1 MAYLNWLGHNTVRW
15 SVTNWVLFLVAAV
28 TLGLT
33 ACSGPQPAQNTTTD
47 TDGGHAVR
55 QEVTWVNIKGFEL
68 PTADAGPKNPKDTP
82 PSGYTHNAFGSMLAA
97 ANLSIALDLAD
108 QKTFGAVVN
117 KATIN
122 DDGRKQWVA
131 ARAGIEIG
139 PVQKDRI
146 PTLKAWTATVSS
158 DHNTSEVLLY
168 WQQYDGSITEQRR
181 DMAWQADDWKIKLP
195 HNPQQPVLRAVTEI
209 PPEATQFNH

>member
-1 MAYLNWLGHNTVRW
+1 MAYLNRLRFILII
-15 SVTNWVLFLVAAV
+15 VLA
-28 TLGLT
+28 TLGLV

-82 PSGYTHNAFGSMLAA
+82 PSGYTHDAFGSMLAA
-97 ANLSIALDLAD
+97 THLSIALDLAD
-108 QKTFGAVVN
+108 QKTFGMVVN

-131 ARAGIEIG
+131 ARVGIEIG

-181 DMAWQADDWKIKLP
+181 DMVWQVDDWKIKLP

>member
-1 MAYLNWLGHNTVRW
+1 MAYLNRLRFILII
-15 SVTNWVLFLVAAV
+15 VLA
-28 TLGLT
+28 TLGLV

-82 PSGYTHNAFGSMLAA
+82 PSGYTHDAFGSMLAA
-97 ANLSIALDLAD
+97 THLSIALDLAD
-108 QKTFGAVVN
+108 QKTFGMVVN

-131 ARAGIEIG
+131 ARVGIEIG

-146 PTLKAWTATVSS
+146 PTLKAWTAIVSS

-181 DMAWQADDWKIKLP
+181 DMVWQADDWKIKLP

>member
-33 ACSGPQPAQNTTTD
+33 ACSGPQPAQD
-47 TDGGHAVR
+47 TGTGGSGHAVS
-55 QEVTWVNIKGFEL
+55 QEVTWVNVKGFEL
-68 PTADAGPKNPKDTP
+68 PSSADAGPKNPKDTP

-168 WQQYDGSITEQRR
+168 WQQYDCS
-181 DMAWQADDWKIKLP
+181 
-195 HNPQQPVLRAVTEI
+195 
-209 PPEATQFNH
+209 

>member
-1 MAYLNWLGHNTVRW
+1 
-15 SVTNWVLFLVAAV
+15 
-28 TLGLT
+28 
-33 ACSGPQPAQNTTTD
+33 
-47 TDGGHAVR
+47 
-55 QEVTWVNIKGFEL
+55 
-68 PTADAGPKNPKDTP
+68 
-82 PSGYTHNAFGSMLAA
+82 MLAA

-158 DHNTSEVLLY
+158 DHNTSESPTLLAVNMTALSLSNAEI
-168 WQQYDGSITEQRR
+168 WSGKQMTGKSNSPTIHNNQYYEQS
-181 DMAWQADDWKIKLP
+181 QKFHPKPPNSTTKLAD
-195 HNPQQPVLRAVTEI
+195 
-209 PPEATQFNH
+209 

>member
-1 MAYLNWLGHNTVRW
+1 
-15 SVTNWVLFLVAAV
+15 
-28 TLGLT
+28 
-33 ACSGPQPAQNTTTD
+33 
-47 TDGGHAVR
+47 
-55 QEVTWVNIKGFEL
+55 VNIKGFEL

-82 PSGYTHNAFGSMLAA
+82 PSGYTHDAFGSMLAA
-97 ANLSIALDLAD
+97 THLSIALDLAD
-108 QKTFGAVVN
+108 QKTFGMVVN

-131 ARAGIEIG
+131 ARVGIEIG

-181 DMAWQADDWKIKLP
+181 DMVWQADDWKIKLP

>member
-1 MAYLNWLGHNTVRW
+1 MAYLNRLRFILII
-15 SVTNWVLFLVAAV
+15 VLA
-28 TLGLT
+28 TLGLV

-47 TDGGHAVR
+47 TDGGHAVL

-82 PSGYTHNAFGSMLAA
+82 PSGYTHDAFGSMLAA
-97 ANLSIALDLAD
+97 THLSIALDLAD
-108 QKTFGAVVN
+108 QKTFGMVVN

-131 ARAGIEIG
+131 ARVGIEIG

-181 DMAWQADDWKIKLP
+181 DMVWQADDWKIKLP

>member
-1 MAYLNWLGHNTVRW
+1 MAYLNRLRFILII
-15 SVTNWVLFLVAAV
+15 VLA
-28 TLGLT
+28 TLGLV

-82 PSGYTHNAFGSMLAA
+82 PSGYTHDAFGSMLAA
-97 ANLSIALDLAD
+97 THLSIALDLAD
-108 QKTFGAVVN
+108 QKTFGMVVN

-131 ARAGIEIG
+131 ARVGIEIG

-181 DMAWQADDWKIKLP
+181 DMVWQADDWKIKLP